1 MNKLFKLLEG
11 NGLLILAWILT
22 IIWFV
27 YSTSLAEGRT
37 ITTEL
42 DHEAYSGIVIS
53 NAFLLFLLFVI
64 TLVNIFT
71 EDVEVRKKHAEI
83 ILRTIISKQWIIAI
97 FSLLYFI
104 EGYDWFHAVG
114 LAAFIAAIFFI
125 FFLAIPL
132 FYPMDHTR
140 NSRE

>member
-11 NGLLILAWILT
+11 NGLLILAWILA

-42 DHEAYSGIVIS
+42 DYEAYGGIIVS
-53 NAFLLFLLFVI
+53 NTFLLFLLFVI

-71 EDVEVRKKHAEI
+71 EDVEVKKKI
-83 ILRTIISKQWIIAI
+83 C
-97 FSLLYFI
+97 
-104 EGYDWFHAVG
+104 
-114 LAAFIAAIFFI
+114 
-125 FFLAIPL
+125 
-132 FYPMDHTR
+132 R
-140 NSRE
+140 NNTSYYYI

>member
-42 DHEAYSGIVIS
+42 DYEAYGGIIVS
-53 NAFLLFLLFVI
+53 NAILLSSLLFI
-64 TLVNIFT
+64 TIVNIIT
-71 EDVEVRKKHAEI
+71 EEVKVRKKHAVI
-83 ILRTIISKQWIIAI
+83 ILRAIILKQWIIAI
-97 FSLLYFI
+97 LALLHI
-104 EGYDWFHAVG
+104 GAGYDWFHAMG
-114 LAAFIAAIFFI
+114 LAAGIAAIAFI
-125 FFLAIPL
+125 SFLAIAL
-132 FYPMDHTR
+132 FLFAMSYR
-140 NSRE
+140 Q